1 MSSLQK
7 SIMHRITSSE
17 LTTEHRH
24 HKTIEE
30 PDTSEKKEI
39 STIVNEMQ
47 ETIEINPYTNKP
59 YSKNYYKI
67 LEKRMHLYI
76 RGRKRLLRLLETTK
90 LL

>member
-1 MSSLQK
+1 
-7 SIMHRITSSE
+7 MHRITSSE

-67 LEKRMHLYI
+67 LEKRMQLLYSTN
-76 RGRKRLLRLLETTK
+76 RLKWNLKKCRLKLRRK
-90 LL
+90 